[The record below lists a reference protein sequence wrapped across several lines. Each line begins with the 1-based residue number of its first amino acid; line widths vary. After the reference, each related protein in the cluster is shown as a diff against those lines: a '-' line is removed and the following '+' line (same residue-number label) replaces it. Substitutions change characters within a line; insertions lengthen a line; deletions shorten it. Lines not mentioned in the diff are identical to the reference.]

1 HPARRAPLFRG
12 RSEAGL
18 GVRLAQPDGGRDHR
32 GRLPPTGAR
41 PAVAGGPRFHR
52 CPAAARP
59 DDRDLRHRR
68 DGGLGVRRRGS
79 RDSQPV
85 GAERGR
91 MRYYPVF
98 LDLAGQRCVV
108 LGGGRFAIEKVE
120 ALLDAGA
127 GVRVLAAEVAPEL
140 EGLAARGRIELT
152 PRDYAPGDLAGAR
165 LVVDASGDEG
175 INRRSWAEAE
185 AAGILINVVDRPEQC
200 RFIAPAIVRRDPLLI
215 AISTSGESPFLASAL
230 RARIERWLG
239 REWAPFTALVG
250 RVGRRRRE
258 QGVPIERQTSVYRRL
273 VSSEVRS
280 LLRAGMDA
288 EAQQLALAIEQSH
301 ASPAPG
307 RVALVGAGP
316 GDPELLTARA
326 IDLLASAGYVLHD
339 ALIAPGTLAL
349 CGPDARLES
358 VGKRAGRDN
367 PRQED
372 INARLVDLARA
383 GHDVVRLK
391 GGDPFV
397 FGRGGEELSALLEAG
412 IEVLVLPGVSSVQAA
427 PSAAGIPLTLRGVAS
442 SFAVTSL
449 KAGDASGAGTRLES
463 LAAAADTLVVMM
475 PLADLDELGVR
486 LSRVL

>member
-1 HPARRAPLFRG
+1 
-12 RSEAGL
+12 
-18 GVRLAQPDGGRDHR
+18 
-32 GRLPPTGAR
+32 
-41 PAVAGGPRFHR
+41 
-52 CPAAARP
+52 
-59 DDRDLRHRR
+59 
-68 DGGLGVRRRGS
+68 
-79 RDSQPV
+79 
-85 GAERGR
+85 

-120 ALLDAGA
+120 ALLDTGA
-127 GVRVLAAEVAPEL
+127 GVHVIAAEAAPVL

-152 PRDYAPGDLAGAR
+152 PRDYAAGDLAGAR

-175 INRRSWAEAE
+175 INRQSWAEAE
-185 AAGILINVVDRPEQC
+185 ASGILINVVDRPEQC

-250 RVGRRRRE
+250 RVRRRLRE
-258 QGVPIERQTSVYRRL
+258 QGVPIDRQTSVYRRL

-280 LLRAGMDA
+280 LLRAGRDA
-288 EAQQLALAIEQSH
+288 DAQKLALAIEQSH
-301 ASPAPG
+301 AAPGQG

-316 GDPELLTARA
+316 GDPDLLTARA

-339 ALIAPGTLAL
+339 ALIAPETLAL
-349 CGPDARLES
+349 CGPDARLEN
-358 VGKRAGRDN
+358 VGKRAGHDN

-372 INARLVDLARA
+372 INARLVELARA

-397 FGRGGEELSALLEAG
+397 FGRGGEELAALLEAG
-412 IEVLVLPGVSSVQAA
+412 VDVVVCPGVSAALAA
-427 PSAAGIPLTLRGVAS
+427 PAAAGIPLTMRGISSSVAITT
-442 SFAVTSL
+442 AQ
-449 KAGDASGAGTRLES
+449 GRDGNER
-463 LAAAADTLVVMM
+463 LAALARSAETLVVMM
-475 PLADLDELGVR
+475 PRAGLAEIAAALIPAVGGARPAAVIAGATLPGQRSVTARLDGIARAADDEALGTPATLVVGDVVTAIPAHS
-486 LSRVL
+486 LLEATVGFQFG